1 MKSLVEHLTESTVN
15 EARVTANDETL
26 WTPTA
31 TLRTTIPFLSTPA
44 KALRKKIVKRMNEQG
59 SDCDLNDLDISK
71 VTDMSYLFFGLD
83 FNGDISKW
91 DVSHV
96 TNMDSMFIRSKF
108 NGDISKWDVSRV
120 ENMSAMFA
128 HSKFNK
134 DISKWDVS
142 SVKDMSFMFLD
153 SPFKGDIL
161 LA

>member
-15 EARVTANDETL
+15 EARVTASDETL

-83 FNGDISKW
+83 FEGDISKW

-96 TNMDSMFIRSKF
+96 TNMDSMFAWTPSPMT
-108 NGDISKWDVSRV
+108 GSIST
-120 ENMSAMFA
+120 N
-128 HSKFNK
+128 
-134 DISKWDVS
+134 
-142 SVKDMSFMFLD
+142 
-153 SPFKGDIL
+153 
-161 LA
+161 

>member
-15 EARVTANDETL
+15 EARETTKNDDTL

-31 TLRTTIPFLSTPA
+31 TLRTNIPFLSTPA
-44 KALRKKIVKRMNEQG
+44 KALRKKIVKRMIEQG

-96 TNMDSMFIRSKF
+96 TNMDSMFAWTPF
-108 NGDISKWDVSRV
+108 NGDISKWKTSKVD
-120 ENMSAMFA
+120 NMGSMFEY
-128 HSKFNK
+128 SEFNG
-134 DISKWDVS
+134 DISK
-142 SVKDMSFMFLD
+142 
-153 SPFKGDIL
+153 
-161 LA
+161 